1 MALDISQFK
10 KKLEE
15 EYALL
20 EEQLSKIGRRNPD
33 NPEDWEPKF
42 DDINE
47 QESSADEMA
56 DKFEEMEQ
64 TLALQST
71 YENRLGVVK
80 MALAKIDAGTY
91 GQCPECDKLIPEE
104 RLEADPAAS
113 CMCGA
118 V

>member
-1 MALDISQFK
+1 MSLDTNQFK
-10 KKLEE
+10 IKLEKE
-15 EYALL
+15 RSEL
-20 EEQLSKIGRRNPD
+20 EEQLSKIGRRNPE
-33 NPEDWEPKF
+33 NPQDWEPKF

-71 YENRLGVVK
+71 YENRLTAVQA
-80 MALAKIDAGTY
+80 ALAKINTGTY
-91 GQCPECDKLIPEE
+91 GQCPECNKVIPPE

-113 CMCGA
+113 CMCHA
-118 V
+118 